1 MPGYYLCESTDL
13 IYFPVI
19 VVLLLWTHFRNF
31 LMCSFTMLS
40 NWTIF
45 TLSWSHRLFIL
56 LLEICQLTPSFSSV
70 IHPHEVRQ
78 TMKWE
83 GTMFQIIVTFNQ
95 HQLQVLGKGEEMDQT
110 TLRFDHLLEWFTGPT
125 EGNYTHSWASLVQ
138 LIKNVSANA
147 EDTRVSGSISAARRS
162 PGEWINNPIQYH
174 CLDNPM
180 DNGMILDNPVLSA
193 WQTTVRG
200 GHEQS
205 DATHTHTHTHT
216 HTLSLSLS
224 LSHLWFIIG

>member
-1 MPGYYLCESTDL
+1 MPGHYLCESTNL

-19 VVLLLWTHFRNF
+19 VVLLLWTHFSNF
-31 LMCSFTMLS
+31 LMCSFTMFS

-45 TLSWSHRLFIL
+45 TLSWSRRLFIL
-56 LLEICQLTPSFSSV
+56 LLEICQLTRSFSSV

-83 GTMFQIIVTFNQ
+83 GTMFQIILSFNQ
-95 HQLQVLGKGEEMDQT
+95 HQLQVLGKGEEMDKT
-110 TLRFDHLLEWFTGPT
+110 TLRCDHLLEWFTGPT

-147 EDTRVSGSISAARRS
+147 GDTRVAGSVSAARRS
-162 PGEWINNPIQYH
+162 PGEGKGYPLQYSG
-174 CLDNPM
+174 LENPM
-180 DNGMILDNPVLSA
+180 DNGMILNNPVLSA

-205 DATHTHTHTHT
+205 DAAHTHTHTH
-216 HTLSLSLS
+216 SLSLS
-224 LSHLWFIIG
+224 QLWFIIG